1 MAKRKAKIEF
11 YWTTGVVKTGDFL
24 DYHGPVVNWRLKG
37 ANGEVM
43 CQSTQGYRDK
53 TDAVRSVDAVASLL
67 FGTLVEGVLTMP
79 KRVGPGKK
87 PV

>member
-11 YWTTGVVKTGDFL
+11 YWTPVGFTSKTSVAI
-24 DYHGPVVNWRLKG
+24 DYKVNWRLVG
-37 ANGEVM
+37 ANGETM

-53 TDAVRSVDAVASLL
+53 TDASRAVDAVTSVL
-67 FGTLVEGVLTMP
+67 FGTLIDGVLTMP
-79 KRVGPGKK
+79 RRVGPGKK